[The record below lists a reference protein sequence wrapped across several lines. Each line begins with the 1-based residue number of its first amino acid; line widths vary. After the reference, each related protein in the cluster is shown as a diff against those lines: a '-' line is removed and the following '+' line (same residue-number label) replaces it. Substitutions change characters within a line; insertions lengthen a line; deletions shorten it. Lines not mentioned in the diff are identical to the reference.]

1 MTKIIFM
8 GTPDFSVP
16 VLKRIIDEGYEVIAV
31 VTQPDRPVGRK
42 KVLTPP
48 PVKVEAEKQGIPVY
62 QPEKIRENE
71 ELEKIIALKPDLVVT
86 AAFGQIL
93 PNELL
98 EAPKYGCINVHASLL
113 PELRGG
119 APIHYSILQGK
130 EKTGITI
137 MYMAE
142 KLDAGDILTQAEV
155 TIEEEDNVGTL
166 HDKLSKVGSDLLA
179 ETLPKLLNDELYAIK
194 QDEDKATFAP
204 NIKRSEEKIDWTKTG
219 EDIYNHVRG
228 LNPWPVAYT
237 LLNESI
243 LKIWQAKK
251 LEHNNRAVPGTII
264 DVRNDGFVVSTGN
277 ETAILVTDLQ
287 PSGKKKMPAK
297 DYLRGA
303 GSFIKAGMKLGE
315 QNEAN

>member
-16 VLKRIIDEGYEVIAV
+16 VLKRIMDEGYEVIAV

-48 PVKVEAEKQGIPVY
+48 PVKVEAEKYGIPVY
-62 QPEKIRENE
+62 QPEKIRNE
-71 ELEKIIALKPDLVVT
+71 ADLAEILALKPDLVVT

-98 EAPKYGCINVHASLL
+98 EAPKFGCINVHASLL

-155 TIEEEDNVGTL
+155 VIEEEDNVGTL
-166 HDKLSKVGSDLLA
+166 HDKLSQVGSDLLA
-179 ETLPKLLNDELYAIK
+179 ETLPKLINGELTPIK
-194 QDEDKATFAP
+194 QDEAKATFAS
-204 NIKRSEEKIDWTKTG
+204 NIKRSDERIDWTRTG
-219 EDIYNHVRG
+219 QEIYNHVRG

-237 LLNESI
+237 LLEGNV
-243 LKIWQAKK
+243 LKVWQAKK
-251 LEHNNRAVPGTII
+251 LPGMKESAPGTII
-264 DVRNDGFVVSTGN
+264 DVREEGVVVATGN
-277 ETAILVTDLQ
+277 ETAILITELQ
-287 PSGKKKMPAK
+287 PSGKKKMLAK

-303 GSFIKAGMKLGE
+303 GAFIKAGMKVGE
-315 QNEAN
+315 E

>member
-1 MTKIIFM
+1 MTKKIVFM

-16 VLKRIIDEGYEVIAV
+16 VLQRVIKEGYNVIAV

-42 KVLTPP
+42 RVLTPP
-48 PVKVEAEKQGIPVY
+48 PVKIEAVKQGIPVY
-62 QPEKIRENE
+62 QPEKIRNE
-71 ELEKIIALKPDLVVT
+71 AELAEILALKPDLIIT

-93 PNELL
+93 PNKLL

-155 TIEEEDNVGTL
+155 KIEEEDNVGTL
-166 HDKLSKVGSDLLA
+166 HEKLSQIGSDLLA
-179 ETLPKLLNDELYAIK
+179 ETIPKLFNREITPVKQNDA
-194 QDEDKATFAP
+194 KATFAP
-204 NIKRSEEKIDWTKTG
+204 NIKREQEKIDWDKSG

-237 LLNESI
+237 LLKGET
-243 LKIWQAKK
+243 LKVWTTKK
-251 LEHNNRAVPGTII
+251 IQLSSPVQPGVVI
-264 DVRNDGFVVSTGN
+264 DVLEEGFVVGTGN
-277 ETAILVTDLQ
+277 TTAVLILELQ
-287 PSGKKKMPAK
+287 PAGKKKMMAK

-303 GSFIKAGMKLGE
+303 GSFIKVGLKIGE
-315 QNEAN
+315 

>member
-16 VLKRIIDEGYEVIAV
+16 VLKRIMDEGYEVIAV

-48 PVKVEAEKQGIPVY
+48 PVKVEAEKYGIPVY
-62 QPEKIRENE
+62 QPEKVRNE
-71 ELEKIIALKPDLVVT
+71 ADLAEILALKPDLVVT

-98 EAPKYGCINVHASLL
+98 EAPKFGCINVHASLL

-155 TIEEEDNVGTL
+155 VIEEEDNVGTL
-166 HDKLSKVGSDLLA
+166 HDKLSQVGSDLLA
-179 ETLPKLLNDELYAIK
+179 ETLPKLINGELTPIK
-194 QDEDKATFAP
+194 QDEAKATFAS
-204 NIKRSEEKIDWTKTG
+204 NIKRSDEKIDWTRTG
-219 EDIYNHVRG
+219 QEIYNHVRG

-237 LLNESI
+237 LLEGSV
-243 LKIWQAKK
+243 LKVWQAKK
-251 LEHNNRAVPGTII
+251 LPGMKESAPGTII
-264 DVRNDGFVVSTGN
+264 DVREEGVVVATGN
-277 ETAILVTDLQ
+277 ETAILITELQ
-287 PSGKKKMPAK
+287 PSGKKKMLAK

-303 GSFIKAGMKLGE
+303 GAFIKAGMKVGE
-315 QNEAN
+315 E